1 MAHLCRLVTPPGGIV
16 LDPFAGSGSTGKAA
30 VREGYRFI
38 GIELQSEFVEIAR
51 MRIAFEWTR
60 IQSREKAA

>member
-1 MAHLCRLVTPPGGIV
+1 MAQMIELITPAGGLV

-51 MRIAFEWTR
+51 MRITFEWTR
-60 IQSREKAA
+60 SLNRKKAA